1 MATMVEEARHKLQA
15 VVKEREEF
23 AASVLGGDKP
33 PTVEDEAKLEGMVNG
48 EADIRAEIGRLEK
61 FSQAGGTSK
70 PASDAR
76 PNPAQNGNEGRPQ
89 LLTLGQRLVN
99 SEQYLAAMGRF
110 ASDGRI
116 PESGGFQMGAVPFK
130 GLGELLNPQAALIT
144 GDSSTSAGAF
154 ITPDRQAGYVTLG
167 RRPLRIRDIIR
178 VLQTGGD
185 LIEYVAQTSR
195 TNRAATVAEATS
207 VNDGA
212 KPESDMAF
220 EVRTAPVRV
229 IANWTPATKQSVADA
244 PQFRG
249 IIDGELRDNLAETE
263 EDEIVNGTGL
273 TSHLTGI
280 TQTSG
285 TQTQAWDTNILT
297 TTRKAKTL
305 VGTVGRRI
313 PNAYVLNPS
322 DWETIDLLQDNEARY
337 FYGGPAQVGVP
348 RLWGL
353 PVVESEAMTVGAALV
368 GDFLRCILWDRE
380 QGSVSITDSHADF
393 FIRNLLAILAEER
406 VAFALTQP
414 NAIVEIDVAA

>member
-1 MATMVEEARHKLQA
+1 MATVIEEARHKLQA

-23 AASVLGGDKP
+23 AAKVLEDGKP
-33 PTVEDEAKLEGMVNG
+33 SEDDERKLEAMVNG
-48 EADIRAEIGRLEK
+48 EADLRAEIGRLEK
-61 FSQAGGTSK
+61 FSQAGGTTR
-70 PASDAR
+70 PAATE
-76 PNPAQNGNEGRPQ
+76 PNPAQRGSEGRPQ
-89 LLTLGQRLVN
+89 IQTIGQRLVT
-99 SEQYLAAMGRF
+99 SEQYKAALERF
-110 ASDGRI
+110 APDGRI
-116 PESGGFQMGAVPFK
+116 SEGGGFQMGKMPFK

-154 ITPDRQAGYVTLG
+154 ITADRQAGYVTLG
-167 RRPLRIRDIIR
+167 RQPLRIRDIIR
-178 VLQTGGD
+178 VLQTDSD

-195 TNRAATVAEATS
+195 TNRAAIVAEATS

-220 EVRTAPVRV
+220 EVRTAPVRT

-249 IIDGELRDNLAETE
+249 IIDGELRDNLREEE
-263 EDEIVNGTGL
+263 EDVIVNSASGII
-273 TSHLTGI
+273 GI

-297 TTRKAKTL
+297 TTRKARTL
-305 VGTVGRRI
+305 VSTVGRRT

-322 DWETIDLLQDNEARY
+322 DWESIDLLQDNEARY
-337 FYGGPAQVGVP
+337 YYGGPSQVGVA

-353 PVVESEAMTVGAALV
+353 PVVESESMAVGAALV
-368 GDFLRCILWDRE
+368 GDFTRAILWDRE
-380 QGSVSITDSHADF
+380 QASVSVTDSHADF

-406 VAFALTQP
+406 IAFALTQP